1 MSEGIKIIAT
11 NKKAFFNYQIL
22 EKLETGLVL
31 MGSEV
36 KALREGRCN
45 FKDSYARI
53 HNDEVWLIGLN
64 IGDYKNASYKKHEP
78 ERQRKLLLHKNE
90 IKRIHRKVV
99 EKGIT
104 LVPLKIYFKNGIAK
118 LELGI
123 AVGKKEYDKRE
134 TIARR
139 EQERD
144 LKRMQKQF
152 KIK

>member
-31 MGSEV
+31 KGSEV

-53 HNDEVWLIGLN
+53 EDDEVWLIGFN
-64 IGDYKNASYKKHEP
+64 IGDYKNASNQKHEP
-78 ERQRKLLLHKNE
+78 ERQRKLLLHKDE

-123 AVGKKEYDKRE
+123 AVGKREYDKRE
-134 TIARR
+134 IIARR
-139 EQERD
+139 EQERE